1 MSAMGPAQPR
11 AARAQVVAMVGLL
24 MAASLVLRTGRL
36 DIGYWID
43 EGISVGIASH
53 GLGQIPAALHQ
64 DGSPPLYYL
73 LLHEWIR
80 LAGTREGAARSLAAV
95 VGIAAVPAARR
106 G

>member
-53 GLGQIPAALHQ
+53 GLGQIPSALHH
-64 DGSPPLYYL
+64 DGSPALY
-73 LLHEWIR
+73 HAAVREWTL
-80 LAGTREGAARSLAAV
+80 LAGTGEAATRSLSLLFA
-95 VGIAAVPAARR
+95 IAAVPVAW
-106 G
+106 